1 MRSPSMSAS
10 CTCTAEA
17 RRGSISTACTRSPRS
32 PCRWC
37 CTAARQSQPDDIRA
51 AVAAG
56 VRKINVGSRL
66 KQAYFTA
73 LRDACR
79 AVPATAN
86 PYEVIGS
93 GLAIDVLVPGRLAMQ
108 RDIEAMMQLFGSAG
122 RGKR

>member
-1 MRSPSMSAS
+1 MPVVLHG
-10 CTCTAEA
+10 
-17 RRGSISTACTRSPRS
+17 GSSIAPE
-32 PCRWC
+32 
-37 CTAARQSQPDDIRA
+37 DIRA

-66 KQAYFTA
+66 KQACFAA
-73 LRDACR
+73 LRDACI

-93 GLAIDVLVPGRLAMQ
+93 GLANDVLVAGRLAMQ

-122 RGKR
+122 GGKR